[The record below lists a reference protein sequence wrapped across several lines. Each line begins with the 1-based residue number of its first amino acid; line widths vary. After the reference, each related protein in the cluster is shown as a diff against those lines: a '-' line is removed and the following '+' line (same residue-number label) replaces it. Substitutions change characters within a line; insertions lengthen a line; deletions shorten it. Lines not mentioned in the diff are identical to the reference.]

1 MGVILKQSRINSI
14 IIASGFLLGA
24 VYTIF
29 IVPRVFNDKPDQ
41 WGFIQLILYYAQIV
55 SIFVLLGFPAGII
68 KFFPFYSHEGK
79 GNNIISVCFC
89 LSSVSFIVF
98 AIAWYYWGDY
108 FCFDGNEIYLRYN
121 RILIPIM
128 FGFFVFEIL
137 SAYSRIKQKT
147 VIPFFL
153 NTALQKIA
161 FFILLI
167 LMLFDKVSFTV
178 FLVSFAGLFFLKVI
192 ILSVDLGVN
201 RSFPNLLQF
210 DFGSVDMKS
219 FFDYSLFNIFGS
231 IAFLLITRIDTIMIG
246 NMLGLEELAYYSIPV
261 FLVSTIAIPEK
272 SLSQII
278 LPVISSLF
286 AEKKFKE
293 IDIIYKKS
301 SINQLL
307 IGGFIFLAIWINID
321 LIMYLV
327 GEKFG
332 NTTWV
337 FFFLGLAKIFDLLTS
352 VNGNIISVCDK
363 YRYGL
368 IIQLFLVVLTI
379 SLNLVFIPIYG
390 MVGAAVATAIA
401 IVIYNFIK
409 TLLVYK
415 WYGLQPFS
423 KKSLYILIFFS
434 IVFLFS
440 RINLFNN
447 IFLEFVLESVCFVLV
462 FIFFVLYTNVSP
474 DLKTEIKKVLNK
486 INCFDGRK

>member
-14 IIASGFLLGA
+14 IIASSFLLGA
-24 VYTIF
+24 VYSIF
-29 IVPRVFNDKPDQ
+29 IVPRVFNDNPEQ
-41 WGFIQLILYYAQIV
+41 WGFIQLVSYYAQIISV
-55 SIFVLLGFPAGII
+55 FVLLGFPAGII
-68 KFFPFYSHEGK
+68 KFFPYYSNEGK
-79 GNNIISVCFC
+79 GNNLISVCFC

-108 FCFDGNEIYLRYN
+108 FCFDENEIYLKYN

-137 SAYSRIKQKT
+137 NAYSRIKQKT

-153 NTALQKIA
+153 NTALQKIV

-167 LMLFDKVSFTV
+167 LMLFDKVSFTF
-178 FLVSFAGLFFLKVI
+178 FLILFAGLFFLKAI

-201 RSFPNLLQF
+201 RSFPNLLR
-210 DFGSVDMKS
+210 FGFRSVDMKS
-219 FFDYSLFNIFGS
+219 FFDYSIFNVLGG
-231 IAFLLITRIDTIMIG
+231 IAFLLIIRIDIIMVG
-246 NMLGLEELAYYSIPV
+246 NMLGFEKLAYYSIPV
-261 FLVSTIAIPEK
+261 FLASAIAIPEK

-286 AEKKFKE
+286 AERKFKE

-307 IGGFIFLAIWINID
+307 IGGFIFFAIWINID

-337 FFFLGLAKIFDLLTS
+337 FFFLGLAKIFDMLTS

-363 YRYGL
+363 YRYGFIL
-368 IIQLFLVVLTI
+368 QLFLVVLTI
-379 SLNLVFIPIYG
+379 SLNFVFIPIYG

-423 KKSLYILIFFS
+423 KKVFYILVFFS

-440 RINLFNN
+440 QINLFNN
-447 IFLEFVLESVCFVLV
+447 IFVEFVLESICFV
-462 FIFFVLYTNVSP
+462 FIFLFFVLFTNVSP

-486 INCFDGRK
+486 INYFDGRK